1 MSYLLD
7 LVRLSL
13 DDVSIEKISG
23 HIGQDP
29 ITTTEAIDSALP
41 MLMGALS
48 RSAKGDGATSLHE
61 ALKQDHDGRIL
72 DDIPRHVRSGDRN
85 DGQKILG
92 HVLGS
97 HQEAAARVLGAT
109 SGLDRSQAASLMTTL
124 APVVLG
130 ALGKA
135 QQSKNLGPADLS
147 QMLSG
152 EELDLERQA
161 PNLMHAIWGLLDSDG
176 DGDVD
181 LGDLAGQ
188 GARGLGRFLKK

>member
-61 ALKQDHDGRIL
+61 ALKKDHDGRIL

-97 HQEAAARVLGAT
+97 HQEISKDENKAT
-109 SGLDRSQAASLMTTL
+109 KINVYVYLFI
-124 APVVLG
+124 
-130 ALGKA
+130 
-135 QQSKNLGPADLS
+135 N
-147 QMLSG
+147 G
-152 EELDLERQA
+152 EII
-161 PNLMHAIWGLLDSDG
+161 HSSSS
-176 DGDVD
+176 
-181 LGDLAGQ
+181 
-188 GARGLGRFLKK
+188 